1 VTPSSPPL
9 PPFFAGL
16 RTDFRKKNA
25 SRNSGTTKFYSGDG
39 PKKGGDPGEGG
50 GPRSPAIQNYLLNKL
65 LTIRRNKMTFNN
77 TTASKLIK
85 MASLL
90 ERIDPD
96 TDYGEWIIVLM
107 VIKNETN
114 GSESG
119 FELADLWSRKGD
131 KYKGEKDVR
140 KYWRGFKPN
149 PRKQV
154 GMGTLVRI
162 AKMSTYN

>member
-1 VTPSSPPL
+1 
-9 PPFFAGL
+9 
-16 RTDFRKKNA
+16 
-25 SRNSGTTKFYSGDG
+25 
-39 PKKGGDPGEGG
+39 
-50 GPRSPAIQNYLLNKL
+50 
-65 LTIRRNKMTFNN
+65 MTFNN

-85 MASLL
+85 MAALL

-96 TDYGEWIIVLM
+96 TDYGEWISVLM
-107 VIKNETN
+107 VIKNETS

-140 KYWRGFKPN
+140 MYWRGLKLN
-149 PRKQV
+149 LKKQV